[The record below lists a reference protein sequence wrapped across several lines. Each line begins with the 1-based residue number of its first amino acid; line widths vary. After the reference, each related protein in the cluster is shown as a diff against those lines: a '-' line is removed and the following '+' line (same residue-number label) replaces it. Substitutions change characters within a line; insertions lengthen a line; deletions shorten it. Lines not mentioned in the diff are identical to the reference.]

1 VSTDKISV
9 RHAGFTV
16 VLPEDLYFDAVPYDE
31 AYGEERPRGRRVQV
45 HHMVF
50 DRGFS
55 GPPRILTYGTWYLL
69 DGSFTKQHWGGGALI
84 HWKDIPFPIR
94 REITK
99 QAGRY
104 GVRKWWRA

>member
-1 VSTDKISV
+1 MSTDKISV

-16 VLPEDLYFDAVPYDE
+16 VLPESLYFDVVPFADWNE
-31 AYGEERPRGRRVQV
+31 SDRPKDRKVQV
-45 HHMVF
+45 RQLALDGAMTGV
-50 DRGFS
+50 
-55 GPPRILTYGTWYLL
+55 RICVYGSWYLL